1 MQPVAAVDNKKNIV
15 KAVKK
20 IPKITV
26 SIKMENH
33 LQTNTAIG
41 HKKSGTKTF
50 GKGSFSEMNIELF
63 MVQKIQVHQ
72 SSTAEVVSWVGLAWV
87 ILESSH

>member
-1 MQPVAAVDNKKNIV
+1 
-15 KAVKK
+15 
-20 IPKITV
+20 
-26 SIKMENH
+26 MENH

-63 MVQKIQVHQ
+63 MVQKNT
-72 SSTAEVVSWVGLAWV
+72 SSSVKHSGSSILGWACMGDSGKFSLIFSDDVLMVLAAEW
-87 ILESSH
+87 I